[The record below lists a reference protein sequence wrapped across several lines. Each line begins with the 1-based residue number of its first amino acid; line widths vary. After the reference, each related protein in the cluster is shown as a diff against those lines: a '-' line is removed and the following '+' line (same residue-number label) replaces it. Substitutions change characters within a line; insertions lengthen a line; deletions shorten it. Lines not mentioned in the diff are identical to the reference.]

1 MADQAAGVAN
11 SAGVNARLGIQHDA
25 AGLDRTGGQHDRARL
40 GFVMLPG
47 ESIEERD
54 PARESV
60 LVGEDLMHDGVGGQL
75 EIGQTARLGDDDVEA
90 AETRAYVAA
99 VAASAAIGAGGPPV
113 VGNAQDGGTLGQ
125 YRHTDLGRAR
135 LQKKFGAARLV
146 GRSGV
151 DSVGHVEVI
160 GRLAAD
166 ASEALGLVVPGCQVV
181 VGDGPVL
188 AEALHGFGLEI
199 ERPVAKAG
207 ASPGV
212 GSPADG
218 AQAGPVK
225 LGIGAV
231 LLLARVGVELTGVLV
246 DLPEALVRAGL
257 AFSSQRQSPRPGVVP
272 EPLRRNSP

>member
-11 SAGVNARLGIQHDA
+11 SAGVNAGLGIQHDA

-60 LVGEDLMHDGVGGQL
+60 LVGEDLMHDGVGAQL
-75 EIGQTARLGDDDVEA
+75 EIGQTAQLGDDDVEA

-99 VAASAAIGAGGPPV
+99 VAASAAIVAGGPPV

-135 LQKKFGAARLV
+135 LQKQFRAARLV
-146 GRSGV
+146 GGSRV
-151 DSVGHVEVI
+151 DSLGHVAVI

-166 ASEALGLVVPGCQVV
+166 ATETLGLVVPGRQVV

-188 AEALHGFGLEI
+188 AEALPGFGLEI
-199 ERPVAKAG
+199 ERPVAEAG

-212 GSPADG
+212 GAPTDG

-231 LLLARVGVELTGVLV
+231 LLLARGGVELIGVLV
-246 DLPEALVRAGL
+246 DFPEAIVRAG
-257 AFSSQRQSPRPGVVP
+257 PGFAAEKAVP
-272 EPLRRNSP
+272 GPGIGLESLCP